1 MRTLPLRV
9 QPLQGEALDSW
20 LEALAA
26 RMQCAWGDFLVG
38 VGLPAGRSRSYTGGW
53 LIAPTEQQLESMSVV
68 TGQSPSAINAM
79 VLGHIARVLGRP
91 DIPHES
97 VESMLWLSRRRSRF
111 CPACLGDNG
120 GRWMLS
126 WRLRWSFAC
135 LRHNCLLADTCP
147 ACQGPQRVVPAS
159 VALIP
164 IPGLC
169 AHKLLGCHGRRI
181 TRCGTELSSAP
192 VLQLAQDHP
201 ILTAQQMID
210 AAVSA
215 GVVHTGLYGRAPV
228 PLSALIADLCAL
240 GGRILRYPNLDELR
254 RLTSDAVIAEF
265 LSAGE
270 EAAFS
275 CRGVTADSSALA
287 SGIAAAAAESVLS
300 ASNPAEAAGRMRW
313 LIAFNRRH
321 GLSVS
326 ATNIGWGR
334 GISATL
340 RSAQLSALSS
350 YLSASDKLRYRTH
363 STTPRRPHP
372 RSAPE
377 RARWLPSLLWPPL
390 CLNVRCDGV
399 GFGQV
404 RSALAVAV
412 VLVGSRLSLSAA
424 AELLGSATSARA
436 VSRVLQL
443 IGRSSSAGEVWRTVG
458 DLADQ
463 LDAERAPIDYAR
475 RRTLSCGNLLP
486 ESVWIE
492 ICLSS
497 GISPGRG
504 PRLALARC
512 WLYERIT
519 GSPGSRARWA
529 IDSPE
534 FRSKLAD
541 LPILLNSEF
550 ITTADSYAGH
560 FLAEQAVTDEPVAW
574 VPATVPHCWESGAVS
589 DPVRGHRAEVNLSRV
604 LRESNLAAGLV
615 PPGGSRGVCAA
626 RRILPRE
633 SLEVH
638 YIGQR
643 QSLAH
648 IANRYGLS
656 RQMVTRL
663 AHNYGIAI
671 RSPGRPDRGG

>member
-9 QPLQGEALDSW
+9 QPVEGEALDSW

-26 RMQCAWGDFLVG
+26 RMQCAWGDLLDS
-38 VGLPAGRSRSYTGGW
+38 VGLTAARGRSYTAGW
-53 LIAPTEQQLESMSVV
+53 LVAPNDQQLKSMSVV

-79 VLGHIARVLGRP
+79 VLSRVAGRLGRP
-91 DIPHES
+91 DTPRES
-97 VESMLWLSRRRSRF
+97 VESMLWLSRRRSRL
-111 CPACLGDNG
+111 CPACLGENG
-120 GRWMLS
+120 GRWMLR

-147 ACQGPQRVVPAS
+147 ACQSPQRAVPAS

-169 AHKLLGCHGRRI
+169 AHKLLGCHGRGV

-192 VLQLAQDHP
+192 VLQLAHDHP

-210 AAVSA
+210 VAVSA
-215 GVVHTGLYGRAPV
+215 GVVQTGLYGRAPV
-228 PLSALIADLCAL
+228 PSSALIADLCAL
-240 GGRILRYPNLDELR
+240 GGRILRYPNLDALR
-254 RLTSDAVIAEF
+254 RLTSDSVIAEF
-265 LSAGE
+265 LAARE

-275 CRGVTADSSALA
+275 CRGVTADSSAVA
-287 SGIAAAAAESVLS
+287 SGIAAAAAGSILC
-300 ASNPAEAAGRMRW
+300 AADPAEAAGRMRW
-313 LIAFNRRH
+313 LIAFNRH
-321 GLSVS
+321 NGLSVS
-326 ATNIGWGR
+326 ANKIGWGR

-350 YLSASDKLRYRTH
+350 YLSASDKLRYRAH

-377 RARWLPSLLWPPL
+377 RARWLPSLLWPAV
-390 CLNVRCDGV
+390 CLKVRCEGV

-412 VLVGSRLSLSAA
+412 VLVGSRISLSDA
-424 AELLGSATSARA
+424 AELLGSTTSARA

-443 IGRSSSAGEVWRTVG
+443 VGRSDSAGVVWRTVEE
-458 DLADQ
+458 LADQ
-463 LDAERAPIDYAR
+463 LDAEKAPIDYAR
-475 RRTLSCGNLLP
+475 RRTLSCRNLLP

-504 PRLALARC
+504 LRLALARC

-519 GSPGSRARWA
+519 GFPGCQARWA
-529 IDSPE
+529 LDSPE
-534 FRSKLAD
+534 FRSKLVD

-550 ITTADSYAGH
+550 ITIADDYASH
-560 FLAEQAVTDEPVAW
+560 FLARQAITHEPVAW
-574 VPATVPHCWESGAVS
+574 SPAALPNCWPSTALS
-589 DPVRGHRAEVNLSRV
+589 DQPRGNRAQVAFSRV
-604 LRESNLAAGLV
+604 LRDSTLATGSV
-615 PPGGSRGVCAA
+615 PPVMSTGIFSA
-626 RRILPRE
+626 RRSLPSE
-633 SLEVH
+633 SLEVL
-638 YIGQR
+638 YVEQA

-663 AHNYGIAI
+663 AHSYGIPI
-671 RSPGRPDRGG
+671 REPGRPHRS

>member
-9 QPLQGEALDSW
+9 QPIQGEALDSW

-26 RMQCAWGDFLVG
+26 RMQCAWGDLLVG

-53 LIAPTEQQLESMSVV
+53 LIAPSEQQLESMSFV

-79 VLGHIARVLGRP
+79 VLSRITRALGCPNIAV
-91 DIPHES
+91 ES
-97 VESMLWLSRRRSRF
+97 VESMIWLSKRRSRF
-111 CPACLGDNG
+111 CPSCLGENG
-120 GRWMLS
+120 GRWLLT
-126 WRLRWSFAC
+126 WRMRWSFAC
-135 LRHNCLLADTCP
+135 LRHNCLLADACP
-147 ACQGPQRVVPAS
+147 ACQSLQRAVPAS

-164 IPGLC
+164 VPGFC
-169 AHKLLGCHGRRI
+169 AHKLLGCHGRSV
-181 TRCGTELSSAP
+181 TRCGTELSIAP
-192 VLQLAQDHP
+192 VLQLAGDHP
-201 ILTAQQMID
+201 ILAAQQMID

-265 LSAGE
+265 LIARE

-275 CRGVTADSSALA
+275 YRGVTADSSAVA
-287 SGIAAAAAESVLS
+287 SGIAAAAAGSILS
-300 ASNPAEAAGRMRW
+300 AADPAEAAGRMRW

-363 STTPRRPHP
+363 STPSRPPHP

-399 GFGQV
+399 GFSQV

-412 VLVGSRLSLSAA
+412 VLVGSRISLSAA

-436 VSRVLQL
+436 ASRVLQL
-443 IGRSSSAGEVWRTVG
+443 IGCSSNAAEVWRTLG
-458 DLADQ
+458 ALADQ

-486 ESVWIE
+486 ESVWTE

-589 DPVRGHRAEVNLSRV
+589 DPVRGHRAAVNLSRV

-615 PPGGSRGVCAA
+615 PSGGSRGVCAA

-648 IANRYGLS
+648 IAIRYGLS